1 MTLNSYMKHVCL
13 LLGCLL
19 LGTACSD
26 DAVQESTSITLPPET
41 EALFEKGVN
50 FTPTADTQ
58 SLEFET
64 KEDWEITTAATR
76 NGKTWYSIHPL
87 SGGPGKAKVSISV
100 EENTGYDERS
110 VAITIHAGKSSNNS
124 KTFMISQK
132 PVSALLVTSKRME
145 MKQAGGTLDIEVQ
158 ANVEYKAVIAD
169 DDQSWI
175 KPVASSTRGLTTSTV
190 SFKVSMNE
198 EKNKREGKIY
208 ITDGEKTETVEVYQ
222 HGGNLVLLN
231 ENEYPV
237 GDRGETIKVELRSNC
252 AYGIKMPQVDWIK
265 EATMT
270 RGMSSHT
277 VYYTIS
283 ANEENEARRAKII
296 FYDKENVAIADTL
309 TVIQAQKDAV
319 VVDNKSIELH
329 SPNDTI
335 IAIDVNA
342 NVEVEVRPADTCQW
356 ITESTAT
363 RGLQLRKVYLKAARN
378 ESFSPRR
385 GRVLI
390 KSKNGNECDTLK
402 IWQAGKP
409 TSVKLEETALNVPKE
424 GGTYR
429 VKVDA
434 DVAVAL
440 DKWKVLEPEWDDLVK
455 DPIGSVSP
463 DEIWSSRM
471 FQYENKAGIAY
482 QTNIS
487 ADGQYLEIKVDA
499 ALSAQMA
506 APVTVTIYGEHENRE
521 AKLTITQEPDPA
533 KVVSLRLTPFG
544 QKMIGS
550 IYERSYQAL
559 RQLYTQ
565 EEVYSRQEEK
575 EPIYNEW
582 RDFTTHKLTADNY
595 KIRDA
600 YSRCY
605 AAINVILHIKE
616 GVHISQAEELT
627 PADSTAVLTLLDVQR
642 FMLYYE
648 MTNLWGQAVCLD
660 ELPSDPAISASAMHK
675 DELLRHFIVTLVQA
689 REYLPAEKR
698 GQTMVDDLF
707 FVSKDL
713 SSLLL
718 ARIYVELNKYAQAKE
733 LLAQIVN
740 SGRYQ
745 IGDLIY
751 QLPASMDP
759 NLPVQQEPYV
769 QNICFSYTE
778 ALLLLAECEQHL
790 GNLARAE
797 EYLNMVATA
806 NIGSPAYNSA
816 IFSAA
821 GGSRAT
827 DDFTNR
833 LADVWQVQLKGTG
846 TYFAF
851 LKRSGIAETR
861 LNVPAWRLVFPIPI
875 DEIYMNPQLNQNEGY

>member
-1 MTLNSYMKHVCL
+1 MTLNPYMKHVCL

-19 LGTACSD
+19 LGAACSD

-41 EALFEKGVN
+41 EILLEKGVN
-50 FTPTADTQ
+50 FTPTAGTQ
-58 SLEFET
+58 SLEFEA

-76 NGKTWYSIHPL
+76 NGETWYSIHPL

-100 EENTGYDERS
+100 DENTGYDERS
-110 VAITIHAGKSSNNS
+110 VAITINAGKNDK

-132 PVSALLVTSKRME
+132 PVSALLVTSDRME

-158 ANVEYKAVIAD
+158 ANVEYKAVVAD
-169 DDQSWI
+169 HCQSWI

-198 EKNKREGKIY
+198 EKDKREGKIY
-208 ITDGEKTETVEVYQ
+208 ITDGEKTETVEVFQ

-363 RGLQLRKVYLKAARN
+363 RGLQLRKIYLKAARN
-378 ESFSPRR
+378 ENFSPRR

-409 TSVKLEETALNVPKE
+409 TSVKLTETALNVPKE
-424 GGTYR
+424 GGSYR

-434 DVAVAL
+434 DVAVSL
-440 DKWKVLEPEWDDLVK
+440 NKWKVLEPESDDVVK
-455 DPIGSVSP
+455 DPSSSVSP
-463 DEIWSSRM
+463 DGIWSSPM
-471 FQYENKAGIAY
+471 FYYENKSGISYEAGL
-482 QTNIS
+482 S
-487 ADGQYLEIKVDA
+487 EDGQYLEIKVDA
-499 ALSAQMA
+499 ALSSQTA
-506 APVTVTIYGEHENRE
+506 ASVTVTIYGEYENRE
-521 AKLTITQEPDPA
+521 AKLTITQEPDTT
-533 KVVSLRLTPFG
+533 KVIRLRLTTVG
-544 QKMIGS
+544 KGIIGGICVS
-550 IYERSYQAL
+550 SYQAL
-559 RQLYTQ
+559 QQLYTH
-565 EEVYSRQEEK
+565 EELYSRQGEEQG
-575 EPIYNEW
+575 YNRWTEFINH
-582 RDFTTHKLTADNY
+582 RLTPHNY
-595 KIRDA
+595 DVRMA
-600 YSRCY
+600 REYSY
-605 AAINVILHIKE
+605 NAINRILMIKE
-616 GVHISQAEELT
+616 KIGSSQSEEMT
-627 PADSTAVLTLLDVQR
+627 PADSTAVIALLDMQR
-642 FMLYYE
+642 FLLYYE
-648 MTNLWGQAVCLD
+648 MANIWGQVVCLD
-660 ELPSDPAISASAMHK
+660 KQPSDFAISAPAMYK
-675 DELLRHFIVTLVQA
+675 DELLKHFIAPLVQA
-689 REYLPAEKR
+689 REYLPAEK
-698 GQTMVDDLF
+698 QEQIMADDFF

-718 ARIYVELNKYAQAKE
+718 ARIYVEQRKYNEAKD
-733 LLAQIVN
+733 LLAEIVN
-740 SGRYQ
+740 SGRYRL
-745 IGDLIY
+745 GDLIY
-751 QLPASMDP
+751 QLPAAIASDF
-759 NLPVQQEPYV
+759 PVQQEPYV
-769 QNICFSYTE
+769 QNNCFSYTE
-778 ALLLLAECEQHL
+778 ALLLFAECEQHL

-797 EYLNMVATA
+797 EYLNQVATA
-806 NIGSPAYNSA
+806 NIGSPAYTSTV
-816 IFSAA
+816 FSAA
-821 GGSRAT
+821 GGTRAT

-861 LNVPAWRLVFPIPI
+861 LNVPAWRLVFPIPM
-875 DEIYMNPQLNQNEGY
+875 DEINTNPQLSQNEGY

>member
-1 MTLNSYMKHVCL
+1 MKHVCL

-110 VAITIHAGKSSNNS
+110 VAITITAGKSSNNS

-158 ANVEYKAVIAD
+158 ANVEYKAVVAD
-169 DDQSWI
+169 DCQSWI

-190 SFKVSMNE
+190 SFKVGMNE

-208 ITDGEKTETVEVYQ
+208 ITDGEKTETVEIYQ

-390 KSKNGNECDTLK
+390 KSKNGSECDTLK

-409 TSVKLEETALNVPKE
+409 TSVKLAETALNVPKE
-424 GGTYR
+424 GKSYR

-434 DVAVAL
+434 NVAVSL
-440 DKWKVLEPEWDDLVK
+440 NKWKVLGPESDDVVE
-455 DPIGSVSP
+455 DPSSSVSP
-463 DEIWSSRM
+463 DIWSSPM
-471 FQYENKAGIAY
+471 FYYENKSGISYEA
-482 QTNIS
+482 S
-487 ADGQYLEIKVDA
+487 LSEDGQYLDIKVDA
-499 ALSAQMA
+499 ALSSQTAT
-506 APVTVTIYGEHENRE
+506 PITVTIYGEHENKE
-521 AKLTITQEPDPA
+521 AKLTITQEPDPT
-533 KVVSLRLTPFG
+533 KVIRLRLTTFG
-544 QKMIGS
+544 QGVIGGICVS
-550 IYERSYQAL
+550 SYQAL
-559 RQLYTQ
+559 QQLYTH
-565 EEVYSRQEEK
+565 EELYSRQGETEQN
-575 EPIYNEW
+575 YNRWMEFINHRLTPHNYDVRMA
-582 RDFTTHKLTADNY
+582 RD
-595 KIRDA
+595 
-600 YSRCY
+600 YSY
-605 AAINVILHIKE
+605 NVINRILMIKE
-616 GVHISQAEELT
+616 KIGSSQAEEMT
-627 PADSTAVLTLLDVQR
+627 PADSTAVIALLDMQR
-642 FMLYYE
+642 FLLYYE
-648 MTNLWGQAVCLD
+648 MANLWGQAVCLD
-660 ELPSDPAISASAMHK
+660 EQPSAPVISAPAMYK
-675 DELLRHFIVTLVQA
+675 DELLKHFIAPLVQA

-698 GQTMVDDLF
+698 GPATADEIF
-707 FVSKDL
+707 FASRDMP
-713 SSLLL
+713 SLLL
-718 ARIYVELNKYAQAKE
+718 ARIYVEQRKYNEAKD
-733 LLAQIVN
+733 LLAEIVN
-740 SGRYQ
+740 SGRYRL
-745 IGDLIY
+745 GDLIY
-751 QLPASMDP
+751 QLPAPMDNNP
-759 NLPVQQEPYV
+759 SAQNTQYV

-778 ALLLLAECEQHL
+778 ALLLLAECEQRL

-797 EYLNMVATA
+797 EYLNQVATA

-816 IFSAA
+816 PFSTA
-821 GGSRAT
+821 GGNRAT
-827 DDFTNR
+827 DDFINR

-861 LNVPAWRLVFPIPI
+861 LNVPAWRLVFPIPM
-875 DEIYMNPQLNQNEGY
+875 DEINTNPQLNQNEGY

>member
-1 MTLNSYMKHVCL
+1 MTLNSYMKHACL

-19 LGTACSD
+19 LGAACSD
-26 DAVQESTSITLPPET
+26 DAVEESTSITLPPET

-50 FTPTADTQ
+50 FTQTAGSQ
-58 SLEFET
+58 SLEFEA
-64 KEDWEITTAATR
+64 KEDWKITTAATR
-76 NGKTWYSIHPL
+76 NGEKWYSIYPL
-87 SGGPGKAKVSISV
+87 SGGPGKAEVSISV
-100 EENTGYDERS
+100 DENSGYDERS
-110 VAITIHAGKSSNNS
+110 VAITINAGKSRR
-124 KTFMISQK
+124 TLMISQK
-132 PVSALLVTSKRME
+132 PVSALLVTSDRME
-145 MKQAGGTLDIEVQ
+145 MKQAGGTLDIEVR
-158 ANVEYKAVIAD
+158 ANVEYKAVVAD
-169 DDQSWI
+169 DCQNWI

-198 EKNKREGKIY
+198 EKNKREGTIY
-208 ITDGEKTETVEVYQ
+208 ITDGEKTETVKVFQ

-283 ANEENEARRAKII
+283 ANEKNEARRAKII

-356 ITESTAT
+356 MMESTAT
-363 RGLQLRKVYLKAARN
+363 RGLQLRKIYLKAARN
-378 ESFSPRR
+378 ENFSPRR

-440 DKWKVLEPEWDDLVK
+440 DKWKVLEPESDDLVK

-533 KVVSLRLTPFG
+533 KVVSLRLTTFG
-544 QKMIGS
+544 QQIIGS
-550 IYERSYQAL
+550 VYDRLYYAL
-559 RQLYTQ
+559 QQLYTQ
-565 EEVYSRQEEK
+565 EELYSRQGEK
-575 EPIYNEW
+575 ELIYNEW
-582 RDFTTHKLTADNY
+582 RDFINHTLTGDNY
-595 KIRDA
+595 RIRDA
-600 YSRCY
+600 YNRCY
-605 AAINVILHIKE
+605 SAINVILNIKK
-616 GVHISQAEELT
+616 GIHISQAEELT

-648 MTNLWGQAVCLD
+648 MANLWGQAVCLD
-660 ELPSDPAISASAMHK
+660 ELPSSSVISAPAMYK
-675 DELLRHFIVTLVQA
+675 DELLKHFIAPLVQA

-698 GQTMVDDLF
+698 GQTMAEDLF
-707 FVSKDL
+707 FVSKDMP
-713 SSLLL
+713 SLLL
-718 ARIYVELNKYAQAKE
+718 ARIYVEQRKYNEAKD
-733 LLAQIVN
+733 LLVEIVN
-740 SGRYQ
+740 SARYQ

-751 QLPASMDP
+751 QLPASIAS
-759 NLPVQQEPYV
+759 NFPVQQEPYV

-778 ALLLLAECEQHL
+778 VLLLLAECEQRL

-797 EYLNMVATA
+797 EYLNQVAMA
-806 NIGSPAYNSA
+806 KIGSTAYNSA
-816 IFSAA
+816 AFSTAD
-821 GGSRAT
+821 GTRAT

-861 LNVPAWRLVFPIPI
+861 LNVPAWRLVFPIPM

>member
-1 MTLNSYMKHVCL
+1 MTLNSYMKHACL

-19 LGTACSD
+19 LGAACSD
-26 DAVQESTSITLPPET
+26 DAVEESTSITLPPET

-50 FTPTADTQ
+50 FTQTAGSQ
-58 SLEFET
+58 SLEFEA
-64 KEDWEITTAATR
+64 KEDWKITTAATR
-76 NGKTWYSIHPL
+76 NGEKWYSIYPL
-87 SGGPGKAKVSISV
+87 SGGPGKAEVSISV
-100 EENTGYDERS
+100 DENSGYDERS
-110 VAITIHAGKSSNNS
+110 VAITINAGKSRR
-124 KTFMISQK
+124 TLMISQK
-132 PVSALLVTSKRME
+132 PVSALLVTSDRME
-145 MKQAGGTLDIEVQ
+145 MKQAGGTLDIEVR
-158 ANVEYKAVIAD
+158 ANVEYKAVVAD
-169 DDQSWI
+169 DCQNWI

-190 SFKVSMNE
+190 SFKVGMNE

-208 ITDGEKTETVEVYQ
+208 ITDGEKTETVEIYQ

-237 GDRGETIKVELRSNC
+237 GDCGETIKVELRSNC

-378 ESFSPRR
+378 ENFSPRR

-390 KSKNGNECDTLK
+390 KSKNGSECDTLK

-409 TSVKLEETALNVPKE
+409 TSVKLEQTALNVRKE
-424 GGTYR
+424 GETYR

-434 DVAVAL
+434 NVAVSL
-440 DKWKVLEPEWDDLVK
+440 NKWKVLGPESDDLVK

-463 DEIWSSRM
+463 DIWSSPM
-471 FQYENKAGIAY
+471 FYYENKSGISYEA
-482 QTNIS
+482 S
-487 ADGQYLEIKVDA
+487 LSEDGQYLDIKVNA
-499 ALSAQMA
+499 ALSSQTA
-506 APVTVTIYGEHENRE
+506 ASVTVTIYGEYENRE
-521 AKLTITQEPDPA
+521 AKLTITQDPDPT
-533 KVVSLRLTPFG
+533 KVVRLRLTTSG
-544 QKMIGS
+544 QGIIGGMCVS
-550 IYERSYQAL
+550 SYQAL
-559 RQLYTQ
+559 QQLYTH
-565 EEVYSRQEEK
+565 EELYSRQGEADQN
-575 EPIYNEW
+575 YNRWTEFINHRLTPHNNDVRMA
-582 RDFTTHKLTADNY
+582 RD
-595 KIRDA
+595 
-600 YSRCY
+600 YSY
-605 AAINVILHIKE
+605 NAINRALMVKR
-616 GVHISQAEELT
+616 GVHVSQVEELT
-627 PADSTAVLTLLDVQR
+627 PADSTAVIALLDMQR
-642 FMLYYE
+642 FLLYYE
-648 MTNLWGQAVCLD
+648 MANIWGQAIYLD
-660 ELPSDPAISASAMHK
+660 EWTSDPVISVPAMYK
-675 DELLRHFIVTLVQA
+675 DELLEHFIIPLSLA
-689 REYLPAEKR
+689 REYLPAKKWAS
-698 GQTMVDDLF
+698 VDLDDFF
-707 FVSKDL
+707 FVSKDMP
-713 SSLLL
+713 SLLL
-718 ARIYVELNKYAQAKE
+718 ARIYVEQHKYVQAKD
-733 LLAQIVN
+733 LLAEIVN
-740 SGRYQ
+740 SGRYRL
-745 IGDLIY
+745 GDLIY
-751 QLPASMDP
+751 QLPAAIVP

-778 ALLLLAECEQHL
+778 ALLLLAECEQRL

-797 EYLNMVATA
+797 EYLNQVATA

-816 IFSAA
+816 VFSTTGGTRAA
-821 GGSRAT
+821 

-833 LADVWQVQLKGTG
+833 LADVWQAQLKGTG

-861 LNVPAWRLVFPIPI
+861 LNVPAWRLVFPIPM
-875 DEIYMNPQLNQNEGY
+875 DEINTNPQLNQNEGY

>member
-26 DAVQESTSITLPPET
+26 NAVQESTSITLPPET

-110 VAITIHAGKSSNNS
+110 VAITITAGKSSNNS

-158 ANVEYKAVIAD
+158 ANVEYKAVVAD
-169 DDQSWI
+169 DCQSWI

-190 SFKVSMNE
+190 SFKVGMNE

-208 ITDGEKTETVEVYQ
+208 ITDGEKTETVEIYQ

-378 ESFSPRR
+378 ENFSPRR

-390 KSKNGNECDTLK
+390 KSKNGSECDTLK

-409 TSVKLEETALNVPKE
+409 TSVKLEQTALNVRKE
-424 GGTYR
+424 GETYR

-434 DVAVAL
+434 NVAVSL
-440 DKWKVLEPEWDDLVK
+440 NKWKVLGPESDDLVK

-463 DEIWSSRM
+463 DIWSSPM
-471 FQYENKAGIAY
+471 FYYENKSGISYEA
-482 QTNIS
+482 S
-487 ADGQYLEIKVDA
+487 LSEDGQYLDIKVNA
-499 ALSAQMA
+499 ALSSQTA
-506 APVTVTIYGEHENRE
+506 ASVTVTIYGEYENRE
-521 AKLTITQEPDPA
+521 AKLTITQDPDPT
-533 KVVSLRLTPFG
+533 KVVSLRLTTFG
-544 QKMIGS
+544 QQIIGS
-550 IYERSYQAL
+550 VYDRLYYAL
-559 RQLYTQ
+559 QQLYTQ
-565 EEVYSRQEEK
+565 EELYSRQGEK
-575 EPIYNEW
+575 ELIYNEW
-582 RDFTTHKLTADNY
+582 RDFINHTLTGDNY
-595 KIRDA
+595 RIRDA
-600 YSRCY
+600 YNRCY
-605 AAINVILHIKE
+605 SAINVILNIKK
-616 GVHISQAEELT
+616 GIHISQAEELT

-648 MTNLWGQAVCLD
+648 MANLWGQAVCLD
-660 ELPSDPAISASAMHK
+660 ELPSSSVISAPAMYK
-675 DELLRHFIVTLVQA
+675 DELLKHFIAPLVQA

-698 GQTMVDDLF
+698 GQTMAEDLF
-707 FVSKDL
+707 FVSKDMP
-713 SSLLL
+713 SLLL
-718 ARIYVELNKYAQAKE
+718 ARIYVEQRKYNEAKD
-733 LLAQIVN
+733 LLVEIVN
-740 SGRYQ
+740 SARYQ

-751 QLPASMDP
+751 QLPASIAS
-759 NLPVQQEPYV
+759 NFPVQQEPYV

-778 ALLLLAECEQHL
+778 ALLLLAECEQRL

-797 EYLNMVATA
+797 EYLNQVATA

-816 IFSAA
+816 VFSTTGGTRAA
-821 GGSRAT
+821 

-833 LADVWQVQLKGTG
+833 LADVWQAQLKGTG

-861 LNVPAWRLVFPIPI
+861 LNVPAWRLVFPIPM
-875 DEIYMNPQLNQNEGY
+875 DEINTNPQLNQNEGY

>member
-58 SLEFET
+58 SLEFEA
-64 KEDWEITTAATR
+64 KEDWKITTAATR
-76 NGKTWYSIHPL
+76 NGETWYSIHPL

-100 EENTGYDERS
+100 DENTGYDERS
-110 VAITIHAGKSSNNS
+110 VAITINAGKNDK

-132 PVSALLVTSKRME
+132 PVSALLVTSDRME

-169 DDQSWI
+169 DCQSWI

-208 ITDGEKTETVEVYQ
+208 ITDGEKTETVEVFQ

-283 ANEENEARRAKII
+283 ANEENEARRVKII

-378 ESFSPRR
+378 ENFSPRR

-390 KSKNGNECDTLK
+390 KSKNGSECDTLK

-409 TSVKLEETALNVPKE
+409 TSVKLAETALNVPKE

-440 DKWKVLEPEWDDLVK
+440 NKWKVLEPESDYLGVIPDNQ
-455 DPIGSVSP
+455 VSG
-463 DEIWSSRM
+463 DSFWNSAM
-471 FQYENKAGIAY
+471 FKYENKPGIAY
-482 QTNIS
+482 QANIS
-487 ADGQYLEIKVDA
+487 TDGQYLEIKVDA

-506 APVTVTIYGEHENRE
+506 APVTVTIYGEHENME
-521 AKLTITQEPDPA
+521 AKLIITQKPDPT
-533 KVVSLRLTPFG
+533 KVVSLRLTAFG
-544 QKMIGS
+544 QQIIGGM
-550 IYERSYQAL
+550 YDQSYHAL

-565 EEVYSRQEEK
+565 EELYSRQGK
-575 EPIYNEW
+575 PEPIYNDW
-582 RDFTTHKLTADNY
+582 KDFINHTLTGDNY
-595 KIRDA
+595 RIRDA

-605 AAINVILHIKE
+605 SAINVMLTIKK
-616 GVHISQAEELT
+616 GIHISQAEEMT

-648 MTNLWGQAVCLD
+648 MANLWGQAVCLD
-660 ELPSDPAISASAMHK
+660 ELPSASVISAPAMYK
-675 DELLRHFIVTLVQA
+675 DELLKHFIAPLVQA
-689 REYLPAEKR
+689 REYLPAEKHE
-698 GQTMVDDLF
+698 QTMAEDLF
-707 FVSKDL
+707 FVSKDMP
-713 SSLLL
+713 SLLL
-718 ARIYVELNKYAQAKE
+718 ARIYVERHEYAQARD
-733 LLAQIVN
+733 LLAEIVN
-740 SGRYQ
+740 SGRYRL
-745 IGDLIY
+745 GDLIH
-751 QLPASMDP
+751 QLPAPMDP

-778 ALLLLAECEQHL
+778 ALLLLAECEQRL

-797 EYLNMVATA
+797 EYLNQVATA

-816 IFSAA
+816 VFSTA
-821 GGSRAT
+821 GGTHAA
-827 DDFTNR
+827 DDFINR
-833 LADVWQVQLKGTG
+833 LADVWQTQLKGTG